1 VLSSGVEPAVIAH
14 RGASAY
20 APGNSLAAFELAL
33 RLGADAIELDLR
45 ATADGELVVLHDAT
59 LERTAGDPRFI
70 AETPHAELSGLAEP
84 VRPPRLADV
93 FDAFGATTH
102 YLLDVK
108 AAPGSAQRR
117 LADTIG
123 AAGLRERV
131 VVQSFDHLLLRRLA
145 RHGRRLT
152 LAALLEPGAASAP
165 AAAIAR
171 FASALAPASH
181 GIDAALVRRAHSYGL
196 AVLAWTVN
204 DEAAMTRLLG
214 LGVDALIT
222 DVPDRACAVRATAP
236 LAA

>member
-1 VLSSGVEPAVIAH
+1 MLSSGSEPAVIAH

-20 APGNSLAAFELAL
+20 APENSLAAFELAL
-33 RLGADAIELDLR
+33 GMGADAIELDLR
-45 ATADGELVVLHDAT
+45 TTADGELVVLHDAT
-59 LERTAGDPRFI
+59 LERTAGDPRLI
-70 AETPHAELSGLAEP
+70 AETPYAGLSGLAEA

-102 YLLDVK
+102 YLLDIK

-117 LADTIG
+117 LVETIG

-145 RHGRRLT
+145 RHGRRPT
-152 LAALLEPGAASAP
+152 LAALLEPGSASAP
-165 AAAIAR
+165 TAAIAR
-171 FASALAPASH
+171 FASALASAAH
-181 GIDAALVRRAHSYGL
+181 DLDAALVRQAHAHGL

-222 DVPDRACAVRATAP
+222 DVPDRARATRATAP